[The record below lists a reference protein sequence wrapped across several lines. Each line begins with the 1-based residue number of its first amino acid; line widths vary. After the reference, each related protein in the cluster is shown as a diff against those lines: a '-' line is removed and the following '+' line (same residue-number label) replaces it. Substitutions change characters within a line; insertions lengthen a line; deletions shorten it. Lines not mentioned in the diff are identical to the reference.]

1 MTLDLSAIAGQI
13 RAMAAGL
20 DGDHDRGRFDALASA
35 WHNLDSAALSQ
46 RLVSAKTTFLVPG
59 PLCPDF
65 HARAGLPNPIVDY
78 AVVATDGSFILPSRH
93 HPARFWM
100 LNLGAIVLH
109 YGSEPS
115 AALSSHAQFYS
126 AEADLYVPD
135 DVYRIPVNGNVLS
148 PKRAAAELDA
158 AVTALETLDAPA
170 VALQDGTLI
179 LWDLTTLP
187 DAVTPWALPTFLAA
201 LGRARDM
208 GKPVASYISAPG
220 SGELVNA
227 LRVAICDY
235 PPSHGHVDCDHCRRR
250 IASEGRTPACDILP
264 PVSDQWLLREIAEL
278 QPGER
283 TAVYQSTSK
292 ILRKYDE
299 ADSDFHIHYFY
310 LHNGWEIGRVEIPRW
325 VAEDLSQLE
334 LVHWVVYDQS
344 RLGLGYPA
352 ALQEA
357 HELAVLS
364 MSDRRM
370 VEDAVERA
378 LADADITITYH
389 GKAGSKRVRAI

>member
-20 DGDHDRGRFDALASA
+20 DGDLDRGRFDALASA
-35 WHNLDSAALSQ
+35 WHDLNSAELSQ
-46 RLVSAKTTFLVPG
+46 RLATAKTTFLVPG
-59 PLCPDF
+59 PECPDF
-65 HARAGLPNPIVDY
+65 VARSTLPAPFTDY
-78 AVVATDGSFILPSRH
+78 AAVATDGSFILPSRH

-100 LNLGAIVLH
+100 LNLGTIVLH

-115 AALSSHAQFYS
+115 ATLSSHAHFYS
-126 AEADLYVPD
+126 DEADLFVPD
-135 DVYRIPVNGNVLS
+135 DLYRIPVSGNVLS

-158 AVTALETLDAPA
+158 AVTVLESLDMPA
-170 VALQDGTLI
+170 MALQDGTLI

-187 DAVTPWALPTFLAA
+187 DAVTAWALPTFLAA

-220 SGELVNA
+220 SSELLNA

-235 PPSHGHVDCDHCRRR
+235 PPTFGHVDCDHCRRR

-264 PVSDQWLLREIAEL
+264 PVSDQWLLREISEL

-283 TAVYQSTSK
+283 TAVYKSMST
-292 ILRKYDE
+292 ILNKYD
-299 ADSDFHIHYFY
+299 AVDPDFHVYYFY

-325 VAEDLSQLE
+325 VAEELELLE
-334 LVHWVVYDQS
+334 LVHWAVYDQS
-344 RLGLGYPA
+344 QLGLGYPA

-378 LADADITITYH
+378 LADAGLTITYQ